1 MLELTPMKDETYA
14 EYLTFAI
21 EEYAK
26 EKIKA
31 GAWAEAEAEQLSA
44 DAFSH
49 LLPEGLRTKGAH
61 LFDIRRGAETIGYF
75 WIQLHESPAGTSAF
89 IYDFLIHP
97 PFRGQGLGKQAMLT
111 LDAKARELGA
121 SKISLHVF
129 AHNQTAFR
137 LYGKVGYEI
146 TDYSMS
152 KKL

>member
-1 MLELTPMKDETYA
+1 MLELTPMKEETYA
-14 EYLTFAI
+14 EYLTFSIA
-21 EEYAK
+21 EYAR
-26 EKIKA
+26 EKVKA
-31 GAWAEAEAEQLSA
+31 GTWAEAEAERLSA
-44 DAFSH
+44 DSFNR
-49 LLPEGLRTKGAH
+49 LLPEGLQTKGAH
-61 LFDIRRGAETIGYF
+61 LFDIKRGAETIGYF
-75 WIQLHESPAGTSAF
+75 WIQMLESLAGSSAF

-111 LDAKARELGA
+111 LEDKVRELGA
-121 SKISLHVF
+121 GKIALHVF